1 MDNIIYVKYTDYIG
15 IPPDYKEEKLKIGK
29 LEGGSMKKLLSHKYF
44 RWIVGLFMVIVL
56 VSGVYINKRSE
67 KKHIPYNEFIDYVTT
82 EQVDEVT
89 ISNSSNVL
97 FKLKGDNEVYI
108 TDNPR
113 TLYFK
118 ENLLLKGINVIEANQ
133 NSSAYIIEYIMSG
146 ALLFGIYYMVVK
158 GSKNRNSAM
167 SLANKQVEMQ
177 ELKVDFSDIAGN
189 VEAKEQVQD
198 IVDFIKQPQKYA
210 ELGARMPKGVILYGP
225 PGTGKTLMAKAIA
238 KEANVPFFS
247 VNGSDFVQLYV
258 GVGASR
264 VREIFKEARKHKKA
278 VIFIDEIDAIGKKRS
293 SNPHNSNDEKDQTLN
308 ALLTEMSGFKE
319 DEGIV
324 VIAATNRLDM
334 LDEALLRAGRF
345 DRHVEVGY
353 PDVHAR
359 EQIIRLYLKNK
370 PVSEEVDPQALA
382 RQTVYFTGAMIESLL
397 NEAAILAAKRN
408 IKMITEEDIQT
419 AFYIVIAGMQKKDRS
434 SITSLDRQI
443 TAFHEAGHALI
454 TKLVAPDNTI
464 AKVTIIPSTRGA
476 GGFSMNIPKD
486 KMYLTKSEIL
496 GQIKISLA
504 GRAAEEL
511 VFGSDNITTGASND
525 IEKASSY
532 IKDYIAK
539 YGMDEEYGMVNI
551 NTILGYEGSNNQT
564 LLDKCSVKIKE
575 LYTETKDIIER
586 NKSILNEIAHSLL
599 EKETLDEKDIASFF

>member
-1 MDNIIYVKYTDYIG
+1 MR
-15 IPPDYKEEKLKIGK
+15 
-29 LEGGSMKKLLSHKYF
+29 KLLSHKYF
-44 RWIVGLFMVIVL
+44 KWIIIFFVL
-56 VSGVYINKRSE
+56 TALTSGIYMNKRSE
-67 KKHIPYNEFIDYVTT
+67 KEHISYPEFLNLVTGKK
-82 EQVDEVT
+82 VDEVT
-89 ISNSSNVL
+89 ISNTSKII
-97 FKLKGDNEVYI
+97 FKLKEDSRVYI

-113 TLYFK
+113 TENFK
-118 ENLLLKGINVIEANQ
+118 EKLLLEGIQVTEANQ
-133 NSSAYIIEYIMSG
+133 SSSAYIVEYIMSI
-146 ALLFGIYYMVVK
+146 ALFASIFYLVFR
-158 GSKNRNSAM
+158 GSKGKNSVM

-198 IVDFIKQPQKYA
+198 IVDFIKNPKKYGK
-210 ELGARMPKGVILYGP
+210 LGARMPKGVILYGP

-238 KEANVPFFS
+238 KEADVPFFS

-293 SNPHNSNDEKDQTLN
+293 SNPNHSNDEKDQTLN

-370 PVSEEVDPQALA
+370 PVSEEVDPKALA
-382 RQTVYFTGAMIESLL
+382 KQTVYFTGAMIESLL
-397 NEAAILAAKRN
+397 NEAAILAAKN
-408 IKMITEEDIQT
+408 NTHVITEEDIQT

-434 SITSLDRQI
+434 SITNLDREI
-443 TAFHEAGHALI
+443 TAFHEAGHALV
-454 TKLVAPDNTI
+454 TKLLAPDNTI
-464 AKVTIIPSTRGA
+464 AKVTIIPSTKGA

-486 KMYLTKSEIL
+486 KMYMTRSEIL
-496 GQIKISLA
+496 AQIKISLA
-504 GRAAEEL
+504 GRAAEEII
-511 VFGSDNITTGASND
+511 FGPENITTGASND

-539 YGMDEEYGMVNI
+539 YGMDDAYGMI
-551 NTILGYEGSNNQT
+551 NVETILGYEGGNNQP
-564 LLDKCSVKIKE
+564 LLEKCSLKIKE
-575 LYTETKDIIER
+575 LYGETKEIIEK
-586 NKSILNEIAHSLL
+586 NQTILDQIAKSLL